1 METKELQSICFYGTI
16 IKNRIKKENKGE
28 SIVKRFFAAL
38 MILFLCV
45 TLPLTARADFG
56 NFSGN
61 SDYGGGGGSSSHSSH
76 SSGSSFDH
84 DYSSG
89 SSRGSNSSSPV
100 VTATVITIVIIV
112 LLVKARSGRGG
123 GSGSGSSRGGV
134 PPVPVKT
141 AVPCKPM
148 SQYKEL
154 DDQFD
159 QAELKEKISNLY
171 VQMQNCWQDRNLEP
185 LQPYFTDALLNQMTR
200 SVETM
205 KKLGQTNYVQRI
217 AVLGVDLEGWY
228 QEEGED
234 HVLAIVRTR
243 IVDFTLDDNS
253 GKLIS
258 GDRTKEKFMTYEW
271 DLCRATGATT
281 KQVEGTETV
290 NCPNCG
296 APVSINETAK
306 CPYCGSVITV
316 ENQDWVISSIRG
328 IAQQS

>member
-1 METKELQSICFYGTI
+1 M
-16 IKNRIKKENKGE
+16 
-28 SIVKRFFAAL
+28 KRFFAAL

-45 TLPLTARADFG
+45 TLPLSVRADFG

-61 SDYGGGGGSSSHSSH
+61 SDYGGGSSSHSSSSSSSSSH
-76 SSGSSFDH
+76 SSSYDSD
-84 DYSSG
+84 SSG
-89 SSRGSNSSSPV
+89 EGNPV
-100 VTATVITIVIIV
+100 VTVTVIIIVIIIIV
-112 LLVKARSGRGG
+112 VKSKHGKGG
-123 GSGSGSSRGGV
+123 GSTGSRAGT
-134 PPVPVKT
+134 PVSTPT
-141 AVPCKPM
+141 SVPCKPM
-148 SQYKEL
+148 SQYNEL

-171 VQMQNCWQDRNLEP
+171 VQMQNCWQDRNLES
-185 LQPYFTDALLNQMTR
+185 LQPYFTDALFNQMNR

-217 AVLGVDLEGWY
+217 AVLGVDLQGWY

-234 HVLAIVRTR
+234 HVVAIVRTR

-258 GDRTKEKFMTYEW
+258 GDRNKEKFMTYQW
-271 DLCRATGATT
+271 DLCRATGAKT
-281 KQVEGTETV
+281 KQVEGMETV

-316 ENQDWVISSIRG
+316 ENQDWVISGIRG
-328 IAQQS
+328 ISQQTR

>member
-1 METKELQSICFYGTI
+1 M
-16 IKNRIKKENKGE
+16 
-28 SIVKRFFAAL
+28 KRFFAAL

-45 TLPLTARADFG
+45 TLPLSVRADFG

-61 SDYGGGGGSSSHSSH
+61 SDYGGGSSSHSSSSSSSSHSSSYDSH
-76 SSGSSFDH
+76 SSGE
-84 DYSSG
+84 G
-89 SSRGSNSSSPV
+89 NPAV
-100 VTATVITIVIIV
+100 AITVIIIVIIV
-112 LLVKARSGRGG
+112 MVVQSKRGKGG
-123 GSGSGSSRGGV
+123 GSTGSRAGT
-134 PPVPVKT
+134 PVSTPT
-141 AVPCKPM
+141 SVPCKPM
-148 SQYKEL
+148 SQYNEL

-171 VQMQNCWQDRNLEP
+171 VQMQNCWQDRNLES
-185 LQPYFTDALLNQMTR
+185 LQPYFTDALFNQMNR

-217 AVLGVDLEGWY
+217 AVLGVDLQGWY

-234 HVLAIVRTR
+234 HVVAIVRTR

-258 GDRTKEKFMTYEW
+258 GDRNKEKFMTYQW
-271 DLCRATGATT
+271 DLCRATGAKT
-281 KQVEGTETV
+281 KQVEGMETV
-290 NCPNCG
+290 SCPNCG

-316 ENQDWVISSIRG
+316 ENQDWVISGIRG
-328 IAQQS
+328 ISQQTR

>member
-1 METKELQSICFYGTI
+1 M
-16 IKNRIKKENKGE
+16 
-28 SIVKRFFAAL
+28 KRFFAAL

-45 TLPLTARADFG
+45 TLPLSVRADFG

-61 SDYGGGGGSSSHSSH
+61 SDYGGGSSSHSSSSSSSSHSSSYDSH
-76 SSGSSFDH
+76 SSGE
-84 DYSSG
+84 G
-89 SSRGSNSSSPV
+89 NPAV
-100 VTATVITIVIIV
+100 AITVIIIVIIV
-112 LLVKARSGRGG
+112 MVVQSKRGKGG
-123 GSGSGSSRGGV
+123 GSTGSRAGT
-134 PPVPVKT
+134 PVSTPT
-141 AVPCKPM
+141 SVPCKPM

-171 VQMQNCWQDRNLEP
+171 VQMQNCWQDRNLES
-185 LQPYFTDALLNQMTR
+185 LQPYFTDALFNQMNR

-217 AVLGVDLEGWY
+217 AVLGVDLQGWY

-234 HVLAIVRTR
+234 HVVAIVRTR

-258 GDRTKEKFMTYEW
+258 GDRNKEKFMTYQW
-271 DLCRATGATT
+271 DLCRATGAKT
-281 KQVEGTETV
+281 KQVEGMETV
-290 NCPNCG
+290 SCPNCG

-316 ENQDWVISSIRG
+316 ENQDWVISGIRG
-328 IAQQS
+328 ISQQTR

>member
-1 METKELQSICFYGTI
+1 M
-16 IKNRIKKENKGE
+16 
-28 SIVKRFFAAL
+28 KRFFAAL

-45 TLPLTARADFG
+45 TLPLAAKADFG
-56 NFSGN
+56 NFAGN
-61 SDYGGGGGSSSHSSH
+61 SDYGGSSGSSSHSSSSSSSSSH
-76 SSGSSFDH
+76 S
-84 DYSSG
+84 YSSSSSKG
-89 SSRGSNSSSPV
+89 SKSSSPA
-100 VTATVITIVIIV
+100 VTATVVTIVIII

-123 GSGSGSSRGGV
+123 RSGGSSGSSRGAV
-134 PPVPVKT
+134 PPAPVKT

-148 SQYKEL
+148 NQYKEL

-171 VQMQNCWQDRNLEP
+171 VQMQNCWQEKNLES

-200 SVETM
+200 SVETL
-205 KKLGQTNYVQRI
+205 KKLGQTNYIQRI
-217 AVLGVDLEGWY
+217 AVLGVDLQGWY

-234 HVLAIVRTR
+234 HVLAIVRAR
-243 IVDFTLDDNS
+243 IVDYTLDDNS

-258 GDRTKEKFMTYEW
+258 GNRTQEKFMTYEW
-271 DLCRATGATT
+271 DLCRATGAKT

-316 ENQDWVISSIRG
+316 ENQDWVISGIRG
-328 IAQQS
+328 IAQQSRS

>member
-1 METKELQSICFYGTI
+1 M
-16 IKNRIKKENKGE
+16 
-28 SIVKRFFAAL
+28 KRFFAAL

-45 TLPLTARADFG
+45 TLPLSVRADFG

-61 SDYGGGGGSSSHSSH
+61 SDYGGGSSSHSSSSSSSSHSSSYDSH
-76 SSGSSFDH
+76 SSGE
-84 DYSSG
+84 G
-89 SSRGSNSSSPV
+89 NPAV
-100 VTATVITIVIIV
+100 AITVIIIVIIV
-112 LLVKARSGRGG
+112 MVVQSKRGKG
-123 GSGSGSSRGGV
+123 GESTGSRAGT
-134 PPVPVKT
+134 PVSTPT
-141 AVPCKPM
+141 SVPCKPM
-148 SQYKEL
+148 SQYNEL

-171 VQMQNCWQDRNLEP
+171 VQMQNCWQDRNLES
-185 LQPYFTDALLNQMTR
+185 LQPYFTDALFNQMNR

-217 AVLGVDLEGWY
+217 AVLGVDLQGWY

-234 HVLAIVRTR
+234 HVVAIVRTR

-258 GDRTKEKFMTYEW
+258 GDRNKEKFMTYQW
-271 DLCRATGATT
+271 DLCRATGAKT
-281 KQVEGTETV
+281 KQVEGMETV
-290 NCPNCG
+290 SCPNCG

-316 ENQDWVISSIRG
+316 ENQDWVISGIRG
-328 IAQQS
+328 ISQQTR

>member
-1 METKELQSICFYGTI
+1 M
-16 IKNRIKKENKGE
+16 
-28 SIVKRFFAAL
+28 KRFFAAL

-61 SDYGGGGGSSSHSSH
+61 SDYGGGSSSHSS
-76 SSGSSFDH
+76 SSSSSSSH
-84 DYSSG
+84 DYSS
-89 SSRGSNSSSPV
+89 SSSSSSGGSLGSAV
-100 VTATVITIVIIV
+100 VAIVIVIIIV
-112 LLVKARSGRGG
+112 YVNKRN
-123 GSGSGSSRGGV
+123 SSRRVATATTGGAV
-134 PPVPVKT
+134 PVPAT
-141 AVPCKPM
+141 GPCKPM
-148 SQYKEL
+148 NQYKEL

-159 QAELKEKISNLY
+159 QAELQEKISNLY
-171 VQMQNCWQDRNLEP
+171 VQMQNCWQDKNLES
-185 LQPYFTDALLNQMTR
+185 LRPYFTDALFNQMNR

-217 AVLGVDLEGWY
+217 AVLGVQLQGWY

-234 HVLAIVRTR
+234 HILAVVRTR

-258 GDRTKEKFMTYEW
+258 GDRTKEKFMTYQW
-271 DLCRATGATT
+271 DLCRATGAKT
-281 KQVEGTETV
+281 KQVEGIETV

-306 CPYCGSVITV
+306 CPYCDSVITV

-328 IAQQS
+328 IAQQSR

>member
-1 METKELQSICFYGTI
+1 M
-16 IKNRIKKENKGE
+16 
-28 SIVKRFFAAL
+28 KRFFAAL

-61 SDYGGGGGSSSHSSH
+61 SDYGGGSSSHSS
-76 SSGSSFDH
+76 SSSSSSSH
-84 DYSSG
+84 DYSS
-89 SSRGSNSSSPV
+89 SSSSSSGGSLGSAV
-100 VTATVITIVIIV
+100 VAIVIVIIIV
-112 LLVKARSGRGG
+112 YVNKRN
-123 GSGSGSSRGGV
+123 SSRRVATATTGGAA
-134 PPVPVKT
+134 PVPAT
-141 AVPCKPM
+141 GPCKPM
-148 SQYKEL
+148 NQYKEL

-159 QAELKEKISNLY
+159 QAELQEKISNLY
-171 VQMQNCWQDRNLEP
+171 VQMQNCWQDKNLES
-185 LQPYFTDALLNQMTR
+185 LRPYFTDALFNQMNR

-217 AVLGVDLEGWY
+217 AVLGVQLQGWY

-234 HVLAIVRTR
+234 HILAVVRTR

-258 GDRTKEKFMTYEW
+258 GDRTKEKFMTYQW
-271 DLCRATGATT
+271 DLCRATGAKT
-281 KQVEGTETV
+281 KQVEGIETV

-306 CPYCGSVITV
+306 CPYCDSVITV

-328 IAQQS
+328 IAQQSR

>member
-1 METKELQSICFYGTI
+1 M
-16 IKNRIKKENKGE
+16 
-28 SIVKRFFAAL
+28 KRFFAAL

-45 TLPLTARADFG
+45 TLPLSVRADFG

-61 SDYGGGGGSSSHSSH
+61 SDYGGGSSSHSSSSSSSSHSSSYDSH
-76 SSGSSFDH
+76 SSGE
-84 DYSSG
+84 G
-89 SSRGSNSSSPV
+89 NPV
-100 VTATVITIVIIV
+100 VTVTVIIIVIIIIV
-112 LLVKARSGRGG
+112 VKSKHGKGG
-123 GSGSGSSRGGV
+123 GSTGSRAGT
-134 PPVPVKT
+134 PVSTPT
-141 AVPCKPM
+141 SVPCKPM

-171 VQMQNCWQDRNLEP
+171 VQMQNCWQDRNLES
-185 LQPYFTDALLNQMTR
+185 LQPYFTDALFNQMNR

-217 AVLGVDLEGWY
+217 AVLGVDLQGWY

-234 HVLAIVRTR
+234 HVVAIVRTR

-258 GDRTKEKFMTYEW
+258 GDRNKEKFMTYQW
-271 DLCRATGATT
+271 DLCRATGAKT
-281 KQVEGTETV
+281 KQVEGMETV
-290 NCPNCG
+290 SCPNCG

-316 ENQDWVISSIRG
+316 ENQDWVISGIRG
-328 IAQQS
+328 ISQQTR